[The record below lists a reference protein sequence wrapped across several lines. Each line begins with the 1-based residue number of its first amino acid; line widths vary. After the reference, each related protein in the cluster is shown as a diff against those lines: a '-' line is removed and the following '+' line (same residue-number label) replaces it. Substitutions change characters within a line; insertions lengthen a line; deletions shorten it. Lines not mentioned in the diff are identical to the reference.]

1 MSEEARIIDLS
12 HWRPGTSRAF
22 IQAMRDEGLVV
33 DELDD
38 RIVMRLWTAEQE
50 ARIARRMRELEA
62 DE

>member
-12 HWRPGTSRAF
+12 HWRPGMARAF

-33 DELDD
+33 EQLDD
-38 RIVMRLWTAEQE
+38 RIVMRPWAEEQE